1 MRGKVNLLSFVHF
14 KILDHPRTCGEKF
27 KPFRYMYF
35 GIGSPPHMR
44 GKVCCLIHLFNNIRI
59 TPAHAGKRVQ
69 VKFSTTQGR
78 DHPRTCG
85 EKLVKL
91 SLYIK
96 LTGSPPHMR
105 GKVKAYN
112 KQTGATRIT
121 PAHAGKR
128 M

>member
-1 MRGKVNLLSFVHF
+1 MRGKGFEITL
-14 KILDHPRTCGEKF
+14 KISLTG
-27 KPFRYMYF
+27 
-35 GIGSPPHMR
+35 
-44 GKVCCLIHLFNNIRI
+44 I
-59 TPAHAGKRVQ
+59 TPEHAGKSSRSIEW
-69 VKFSTTQGR
+69 KCFER